1 MIDWGKTLADI
12 RKVWLEQYAKLRGKF
27 TPAENT
33 LESPNSITK
42 KLQQRNMAMVAG
54 VSIAVIVIGLL
65 FQHRKPVKVATPT
78 SKVVKTAQ
86 ESPFTSPTENLD
98 GQSVWIE
105 RAEINLSNE
114 NKKTDNLQKTIQKQ
128 TANFN
133 AQVDALNKQQQ
144 IIDKLSE
151 QLSAMN
157 DKLIQLEK
165 APPVQSIAP
174 VYSASGHPDSM
185 NNADNSLD
193 VGMTVTTLALAPM
206 PEAPTPLPDKT
217 PDNYVP
223 SGSYVKAVMLG
234 GLDASAGV
242 NSQGN
247 PRPAFLRTIDNGTLP
262 NNFHSHLKNCR
273 LIGAGYGDL
282 SSERAYIRL
291 ESMSCMRDGKIV
303 DFTVNGYVNGN
314 DGKDGVRGKVV
325 MRDGEL
331 ITKGFIGGALSGFGD
346 SVSDNYTTTSI
357 SPLGS
362 TTSVNNGQSLEYGAA
377 QGVSNAA
384 DLYAQYNI
392 KRAEQLQPVIEV
404 SAGSEVDIVF
414 TKGFYLDGLTDKE
427 RLEQA
432 KPINNNLTLSNRFAV
447 STSNVSQAGMNPNFN
462 NPALLNQIQQ
472 VSRQLPSAPV
482 SDGASDNTQNNTNQ
496 LQGFPE

>member
-1 MIDWGKTLADI
+1 MIDWGKIAADI
-12 RKVWLEQYAKLRGKF
+12 RSVALAQWEKLRGKSS
-27 TPAENT
+27 PSGKAT
-33 LESPNSITK
+33 LSPNAETK
-42 KLQQRNMAMVAG
+42 KLQQRNIAVVAG
-54 VSIAVIVIGLL
+54 IVIVVIVIALF
-65 FQHRKPVKVATPT
+65 FQHREPPKKSQPA
-78 SKVVKTAQ
+78 SKIVKTTE

-105 RAEINLSNE
+105 RAEMKLKKQNSDNDNL
-114 NKKTDNLQKTIQKQ
+114 KKTVQKQ
-128 TANFN
+128 AASFS
-133 AQVDALNKQQQ
+133 AQIDAINKQQQ
-144 IIDKLSE
+144 TINQLSE
-151 QLSAMN
+151 QLSAVTAE
-157 DKLIQLEK
+157 IAQLKK
-165 APPVQSIAP
+165 APPAQISVP
-174 VYSASGHPDSM
+174 TYDASGNPHSA
-185 NNADNSLD
+185 NTADASVD
-193 VGMTVTTLALAPM
+193 VGMTVTTLTLAPM
-206 PEAPTPLPDKT
+206 PQTPTPLPDKT

-223 SGSYVKAVMLG
+223 SGSYVRAVMLG

-291 ESMSCMRDGKIV
+291 ESMSCMRDGKVV
-303 DFTVNGYVNGN
+303 DFPVSGYVNGN

-331 ITKGFIGGALSGFGD
+331 VAKGFIGGALSGFGD

-414 TKGFYLDGLTDKE
+414 IKGFYLDGLTDKE

-432 KPINNNLTLSNRFAV
+432 KPVNNNLTLSNRFAV
-447 STSNVSQAGMNPNFN
+447 STSNAPQAGMNPNFN
-462 NPALLNQIQQ
+462 NPALLSQIQQ
-472 VSRQLPSAPV
+472 VSRQLPAAPSNDDV
-482 SDGASDNTQNNTNQ
+482 QNTNTPP
-496 LQGFPE
+496 LQGFP